1 MSKTTMSTQHT
12 LTPHM
17 VIKDAC
23 KAIDF
28 YKKAFGAEEL
38 YRFEMPDG
46 KIMHASLKIG
56 DSHLFLTDE
65 IPSPQGCNRLSP
77 QTLKGAHATIHMQ
90 VADVDKAYA
99 RAVEVGATVVMPPA
113 DMFWGDRYAQVVDP
127 FGQPWSIATHKEN
140 LEPEEIK
147 KRGAEFFKQMA
158 CAK

>member
-1 MSKTTMSTQHT
+1 MSNTKMSIQHT
-12 LTPHM
+12 LTPHLC
-17 VIKDAC
+17 IKDAS

-28 YKKAFGAEEL
+28 YKKAFGAEEV

-46 KIMHASLKIG
+46 KIMHATLTIG
-56 DSHLFLTDE
+56 DSHLLLADE
-65 IPSPQGCNRLSP
+65 MPAKGCNGMSP

-90 VADVDKAYA
+90 VPDVDKTFA
-99 RAVEVGATVVMPPA
+99 RAVEVGATVTMPPA

-127 FGQPWSIATHKEN
+127 FGQPWAIATHKES

-158 CAK
+158 CAT